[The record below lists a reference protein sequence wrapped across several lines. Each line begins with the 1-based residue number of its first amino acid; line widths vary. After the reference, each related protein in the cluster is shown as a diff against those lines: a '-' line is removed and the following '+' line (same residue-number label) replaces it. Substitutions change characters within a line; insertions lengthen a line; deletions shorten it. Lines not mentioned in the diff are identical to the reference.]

1 MGSHDLAVR
10 WADALDGVVAPTLT
24 RTQIE
29 ALLAGLC
36 EQLLAAL
43 RGDSGLDCARIAAAA
58 LVAANY
64 RDETAVSRTVS
75 VICRDMVR
83 AAVGTPDPRRDGA
96 LPDPER
102 VRERAIDVAAEF
114 AAGFTAALRAA
125 ALSEQETTVAA
136 ALSAMRE
143 AQAQRQL
150 SQARFSAIF
159 AGASVGIG
167 TIDVR
172 TGQVVDVNAAMAE
185 MFGAPA
191 ESITGMQVADVLGPI
206 NIGPAYAQFQQL
218 LEGGIDR
225 FRLETGYTHPSGHRT
240 AIDLSMSAVRDEQGQ
255 IRFLIGVAVDITE
268 RKALSDQLWHDAHHD
283 NLTGLANRVLFFDRL
298 AHATPSIG
306 LCYLD
311 LDGFKE
317 INDAYGHTV
326 GDRVLQA
333 VAERLREVAEPG
345 GLAARLGGDEFI
357 VLIEKCRDDTGLQ
370 ILSRRLLDAL
380 SDPIVIAG
388 HTISVGASIGTA
400 LVDEPPAAIDD
411 LMHTVDTAMY
421 RNKSARSRPG
431 LHTRRKR

>member
-1 MGSHDLAVR
+1 MGAHELAVR

-43 RGDSGLDCARIAAAA
+43 RGERGPDSARIAASA

-64 RDETAVSRTVS
+64 RDESAVSRTVS

-83 AAVGTPDPRRDGA
+83 AVVETPRDGVR
-96 LPDPER
+96 PDPEP

-114 AAGFTAALRAA
+114 SAGFTAALRAA
-125 ALSEQETTVAA
+125 ALAEQETTLGA
-136 ALSAMRE
+136 ALSAVRE

-150 SQARFSAIF
+150 SEARFSAIF

-167 TIDVR
+167 TIDVS
-172 TGQVVDVNAAMAE
+172 TGRVVDVNAAMAE
-185 MFGAPA
+185 MFGRPA
-191 ESITGMQVADVLGPI
+191 ADITALRVADVLGPT
-206 NIGPAYAQFQQL
+206 NLGPAYGQFQQL

-225 FRLETGYTHPSGHRT
+225 FRLETGYTHPGGHHT
-240 AIDLSMSAVRDEQGQ
+240 AIDLSMSAVREENGQ

-268 RKALSDQLWHDAHHD
+268 RKALSDRLWYDAHHD
-283 NLTGLANRVLFFDRL
+283 HLTGLANRTLFFDRL
-298 AHATPSIG
+298 ADTQPPIG

-317 INDAYGHTV
+317 INDLYGHTV
-326 GDRVLQA
+326 GDRVLQV
-333 VAERLREVAEPG
+333 VADRLREVVEPDG
-345 GLAARLGGDEFI
+345 IAARLGGDEFI
-357 VLIEKCRDDTGLQ
+357 VLLRDCRDESTLNV
-370 ILSRRLLDAL
+370 LSRRLLAAL
-380 SDPIVIAG
+380 SDPIVVAG
-388 HTISVGASIGTA
+388 HTISAGASIGTA
-400 LVDEPPAAIDD
+400 LVGEPPHDIDD

-431 LHTRRKR
+431 LHTHRKR

>member
-1 MGSHDLAVR
+1 MGSHELAVR
-10 WADALDGVVAPTLT
+10 WAGALDGVVAPTLT

-43 RGDSGLDCARIAAAA
+43 RGDSGPETAKVAAAA

-64 RDETAVSRTVS
+64 RDEAAVSRTIS
-75 VICRDMVR
+75 VICRDMVDFVI
-83 AAVGTPDPRRDGA
+83 ATPGPSGAGA
-96 LPDPER
+96 LPDPEQ

-125 ALSEQETTVAA
+125 ALGEQETTLAA
-136 ALSAMRE
+136 ALSAVRE

-172 TGQVVDVNAAMAE
+172 TGRVVDVNAAMAE
-185 MFGAPA
+185 MFGAPV
-191 ESITGMQVADVLGPI
+191 ESVTGMQVADVLGPI
-206 NIGPAYAQFQQL
+206 NIGPAYAQLQEL
-218 LEGGIDR
+218 VAGGIDR
-225 FRLETGYTHPSGHRT
+225 FRMETGFTHPSGHRT

-255 IRFLIGVAVDITE
+255 VRFLIGVAVDITE

-283 NLTGLANRVLFFDRL
+283 NLTGLANRTLFFDRL
-298 AHATPSIG
+298 SHAAPPIG

-317 INDAYGHTV
+317 INDAYGHIV
-326 GDRVLQA
+326 GDRVLHTVAGRLQA
-333 VAERLREVAEPG
+333 AAEPD

-357 VLIEKCRDDTGLQ
+357 VLVEKCRDDAGLDDLAHQ
-370 ILSRRLLDAL
+370 LLDIV
-380 SDPIVIAG
+380 SDPITIAG
-388 HTISVGASIGTA
+388 QTISVGASIGTA
-400 LVDEPPAAIDD
+400 LVAEAPQDIDD

-431 LHTRRKR
+431 RHIRGER

>member
-1 MGSHDLAVR
+1 MDAHDLAVR

-29 ALLAGLC
+29 ALLAGLS
-36 EQLLAAL
+36 ERLLAAL
-43 RGDSGLDCARIAAAA
+43 RGDSDLDSARIAATA

-64 RDETAVSRTVS
+64 RDESAVSRTVS

-83 AAVGTPDPRRDGA
+83 AVVETPDPRREWERH
-96 LPDPER
+96 DPER
-102 VRERAIDVAAEF
+102 VRERAIDVAGEF
-114 AAGFTAALRAA
+114 AAGFTAALRGA
-125 ALSEQETTVAA
+125 ALAEQEATLAA
-136 ALSAMRE
+136 ALSAVRE

-172 TGQVVDVNAAMAE
+172 TGRVVDVNAAMAE
-185 MFGAPA
+185 MFGAPV
-191 ESITGMQVADVLGPI
+191 ESIAGRPVAEVLGPI

-225 FRLETGYTHPSGHRT
+225 FRMETGYTHPDGHRT
-240 AIDLSMSAVRDEQGQ
+240 AIDLSMSAVREEDGR

-268 RKALSDQLWHDAHHD
+268 RKALSDRLWYDAHHD

-298 AHATPSIG
+298 AEATPPIG

-333 VAERLREVAEPG
+333 VAERLRDVAEPD

-357 VLIEKCRDDTGLQ
+357 VLTEKCRDEGGPHS
-370 ILSRRLLDAL
+370 LSRRLLTAL
-380 SDPIVIAG
+380 SEPIVVAG
-388 HTISVGASIGTA
+388 QTVSVGASIGTA
-400 LVDEPPAAIDD
+400 LVDEPPTAIDD

-431 LHTRRKR
+431 LRTRRRR